1 MSTTTELDLQEAA
14 RKIIEAGATVKEL
27 KGITNEEMEAVYSLA
42 FNFYRTGKYDD
53 AEKIFNFLAL
63 FDHLNP
69 KFWMG
74 VGAVRQVKK
83 NYEGAVQAYG
93 YASFLD
99 LHNPKPQFHA
109 AECYLAMGDKRNA
122 ASALE
127 ALKEFCPTDTP
138 EGREYLAKGEKL
150 RELVGKE
157 AFAAL
162 AEEDAAAPDEK
173 K

>member
-1 MSTTTELDLQEAA
+1 MSDVNEKELQEAA
-14 RKIIEAGATVKEL
+14 MKIVQDGATVKEL

-53 AEKIFNFLAL
+53 AEKLFNFLAL
-63 FDHLNP
+63 FDHLNA
-69 KFWMG
+69 KYWMG

-127 ALKEFCPTDTP
+127 ALKEFCPTDTA

-150 RELVGKE
+150 RALVGEE

-162 AEEDAAAPDEK
+162 AAEDAAAPETK
-173 K
+173 